1 MVSYFRSSH
10 RRCSVIKFD
19 FRNFAKF
26 AGKHLCQSLFFSKV
40 SDLRPAT
47 LLKKR
52 HWHRCFPVSCT
63 KFLRTLFLQK
73 TSGRL
78 VLIFG
83 SLRHFITKCDR
94 CYYKMRHLFYYK
106 MRQTF
111 IAKCIKFC
119 FLLENTTVLLQ
130 NA

>member
-1 MVSYFRSSH
+1 MFCVYH
-10 RRCSVIKFD
+10 VLLKGVLKYV
-19 FRNFAKF
+19 AKRT
-26 AGKHLCQSLFFSKV
+26 GKHLCQSLFFNKV
-40 SDLRPAT
+40 SGLRPAT

-63 KFLRTLFLQK
+63 KFLRTFFLQK

-94 CYYKMRHLFYYK
+94 CYYKMRQLFYYK
-106 MRQTF
+106 MRQKF

-119 FLLENTTVLLQ
+119 FLLEKTTVLLQ